1 MTISERLSR
10 RTVALSFFAIYTVV
24 SLSQPIIGWIKDG
37 HWVSRFGFEIILLLG
52 TLVMFPLG
60 LLGLWPEQ
68 TDKPESPSL
77 YLLWSLCYVVYV
89 LMFCLMIKYRKL
101 YQFCIFLT
109 GLILLMTLN
118 LKGCSIAGMR
128 AINRGGL

>member
-10 RTVALSFFAIYTVV
+10 RTVTLSFLAIYTVV

-37 HWVSRFGFEIILLLG
+37 HCVSRLGFEIVLLLG

-60 LLGLWPEQ
+60 LLGLWPEL

-77 YLLWSLCYVVYV
+77 YLLCSLCYVVYV

-101 YQFCIFLT
+101 YQFCVFLT